1 MIIYLYLPLF
11 CVSVE
16 RNCEWASLWRKWS
29 YRLDHASSILSPAH
43 TYTLELQ
50 TKVREY
56 FTIMEMATSM
66 AFSWLKAPTSA
77 RLSLWLWNHREPSL
91 EALTHIHITNTST
104 LPYSHSTVCS
114 MMMEVWKLNIV
125 TGSWSSCPA
134 GGLQSAQYTPSTG
147 GRAFQSREFCCAKH

>member
-56 FTIMEMATSM
+56 FTITEKAPIR
-66 AFSWLKAPTSA
+66 ALSWLKAPTSA

-104 LPYSHSTVCS
+104 LLPLHLQCA
-114 MMMEVWKLNIV
+114 VWWWKYE
-125 TGSWSSCPA
+125 SWTLLQDHDQPVQARC
-134 GGLQSAQYTPSTG
+134 LQSAQHTPTTG
-147 GRAFQSREFCCAKH
+147 GRAFQRIFGPL